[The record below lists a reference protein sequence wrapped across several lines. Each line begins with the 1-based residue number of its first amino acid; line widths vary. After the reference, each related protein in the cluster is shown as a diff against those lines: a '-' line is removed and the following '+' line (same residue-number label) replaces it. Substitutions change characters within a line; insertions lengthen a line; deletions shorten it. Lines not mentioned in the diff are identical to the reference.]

1 MLILGLGNR
10 LMTDD
15 AVGPIVIDRLEG
27 CVPPDTVL
35 RDGGTIGMALL
46 PDIEDAHM
54 MIAIDAAYLGEAP
67 GTVKV
72 FEDAAMEEQL
82 GGNKKTAHEVALSDL
97 ISAAALKGCLPK
109 RRALVAV
116 EPERIK
122 LGLEPTTPV
131 AGAIP
136 DMVTAVLA
144 LIKRW
149 APTDNHM

>member
-15 AVGPIVIDRLEG
+15 AVGPMVIDRLDG

-46 PDIEDAHM
+46 PEIEDAQM
-54 MIAIDAAYLGEAP
+54 MIAIDAAYFGESP
-67 GTVKV
+67 GTIRV
-72 FEDAAMEEQL
+72 FEDDAMEEQL

-97 ISAAALKGCLPK
+97 MSAAALQGHLPK

-122 LGLEPTTPV
+122 LGLEPTPPV
-131 AGAIP
+131 ATAIP
-136 DMVTAVLA
+136 DMVSAVLA
-144 LIKRW
+144 LIQQW
-149 APTDNHM
+149 NPTDKTI